1 MRFSL
6 AWWPEAYDEHA
17 HLNYFDY
24 FPSILPAYRKQIKVR
39 HFLPVGF
46 LAAYVKL
53 SYPFLEFTYGYLQ
66 YNYSKQ
72 FPQWPPFLDDVRWRS
87 RLVLKFRV
95 FTLKDIDEYRSHR
108 LIIWTILFF
117 IFCYSKNAIRSKTSC
132 LIFFKMIFVKI
143 NLWSCSIK
151 RLQNSSALATLID
164 FDMEKVHRRIY
175 G

>member
-24 FPSILPAYRKQIKVR
+24 FPSILPAYRKQNKVR

-66 YNYSKQ
+66 YNNSKQ

-95 FTLKDIDEYRSHR
+95 FTTKDIDEYRSHK

-117 IFCYSKNAIRSKTSC
+117 YLLLFKECYSKQTILSY
-132 LIFFKMIFVKI
+132 IF
-143 NLWSCSIK
+143 
-151 RLQNSSALATLID
+151 
-164 FDMEKVHRRIY
+164 
-175 G
+175 

>member
-24 FPSILPAYRKQIKVR
+24 FPSILPAYRKQNKVR

-53 SYPFLEFTYGYLQ
+53 SYPFLEITYGYLQ
-66 YNYSKQ
+66 YNNSKQ

-95 FTLKDIDEYRSHR
+95 FTLKDIDEYRSHK

-117 IFCYSKNAIRSKTSC
+117 YLLLFKECYSKQNILSY
-132 LIFFKMIFVKI
+132 IF
-143 NLWSCSIK
+143 
-151 RLQNSSALATLID
+151 
-164 FDMEKVHRRIY
+164 
-175 G
+175 